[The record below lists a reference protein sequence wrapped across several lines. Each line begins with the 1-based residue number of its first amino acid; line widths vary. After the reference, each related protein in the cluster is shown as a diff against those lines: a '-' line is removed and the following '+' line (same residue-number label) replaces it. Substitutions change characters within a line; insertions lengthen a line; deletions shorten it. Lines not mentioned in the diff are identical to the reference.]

1 MRKVEYHQPVVVGLL
16 TRNPYAVVTRP
27 CRHIGGINTHVH
39 RVIVGIDETV
49 VLGSPLIDILHITG
63 SGI

>member
-1 MRKVEYHQPVVVGLL
+1 MRKVEYHQPVVVTLL
-16 TRNPYAVVTRP
+16 SRYSHAVATRP
-27 CRHIGGINTHVH
+27 CRHIGGINTDVH
-39 RVIVGIDETV
+39 HVIVGIDETV